1 MKTQLP
7 TFQAA
12 AQAVLTDTATPLDTF
27 IYEEQPIAVNEE
39 EFRENLTNLLAYF
52 DKQRRHAEHVAVCIT
67 AFGGA
72 VGIALLAVIKQ
83 LLNLPN

>member
-12 AQAVLTDTATPLDTF
+12 AQATLTGDATPLDTF

-39 EFRENLTNLLAYF
+39 EFRENLTNLVVYF
-52 DKQRRHAEHVAVCIT
+52 DKQRRHAEHVAAVFT
-67 AFGGA
+67 TLGGM
-72 VGIALLAVIKQ
+72 VGIILLAVIKQ
-83 LLNLPN
+83 LLGANL